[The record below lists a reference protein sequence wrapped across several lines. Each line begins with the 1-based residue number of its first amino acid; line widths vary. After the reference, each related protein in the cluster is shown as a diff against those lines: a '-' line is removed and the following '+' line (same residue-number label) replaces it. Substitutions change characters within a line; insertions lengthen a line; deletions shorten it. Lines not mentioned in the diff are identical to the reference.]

1 MPVKVYDGTNWV
13 TVAGDGQQG
22 AAATSSTIATWVKTA
37 SGGETTLSGNDDNS
51 VSLSYTAGQE
61 LLYINGVLQKRAVD
75 YIATTGTTITG
86 LNALVAGDIV
96 TVWTVN
102 AFSVTNAIPN
112 STVTAKGDLIV
123 GTGTGTYTAQ
133 TVGTN
138 GQVLTADSAE
148 ADGVKWATPAGGS
161 GLTLIKRASFSAVA
175 STTTTF
181 DSVFT
186 STYDNYVIVADK
198 VYGTSANANLQFQ
211 WRVGATTQS
220 AASWYGAY
228 FGYSYSGTLTT
239 NSVNATTSFP
249 LSQVGADA
257 DETTGFNLT
266 TNKVVTSNKPQIF
279 GTLYEANRAVP
290 LALGAKYNTA
300 IAADGFI
307 LSLSTGNITGTV
319 SVYGL
324 AKA

>member
-1 MPVKVYDGTNWV
+1 MATISNTPRPGYVWDATDNVWYPIGVGAHTHTAAAVGAIANTLTTTTGDVIYASAANTPARLGIGSTSQV
-13 TVAGDGQQG
+13 LTVAGG
-22 AAATSSTIATWVKTA
+22 
-37 SGGETTLSGNDDNS
+37 
-51 VSLSYTAGQE
+51 
-61 LLYINGVLQKRAVD
+61 
-75 YIATTGTTITG
+75 
-86 LNALVAGDIV
+86 
-96 TVWTVN
+96 
-102 AFSVTNAIPN
+102 IP
-112 STVTAKGDLIV
+112 A
-123 GTGTGTYTAQ
+123 
-133 TVGTN
+133 
-138 GQVLTADSAE
+138 
-148 ADGVKWATPAGGS
+148 WATPASS

-211 WRVGATTQS
+211 WRVGETTQS

-228 FGYSYSGTLTT
+228 FGYGYGGTLTT

-290 LALGAKYNTA
+290 LALGAKYNTT

>member
-1 MPVKVYDGTNWV
+1 MTKSRT
-13 TVAGDGQQG
+13 
-22 AAATSSTIATWVKTA
+22 
-37 SGGETTLSGNDDNS
+37 
-51 VSLSYTAGQE
+51 
-61 LLYINGVLQKRAVD
+61 
-75 YIATTGTTITG
+75 
-86 LNALVAGDIV
+86 
-96 TVWTVN
+96 
-102 AFSVTNAIPN
+102 
-112 STVTAKGDLIV
+112 
-123 GTGTGTYTAQ
+123 
-133 TVGTN
+133 
-138 GQVLTADSAE
+138 TADN
-148 ADGVKWATPAGGS
+148 GFLPAA

-181 DSVFT
+181 DGVFT

-198 VYGTSANANLQFQ
+198 IYGTSANANLQFQ

-239 NSVNATTSFP
+239 NSVNAATSFP
-249 LSQVGADA
+249 ISQVGNSTA
-257 DETTGFNLT
+257 ETTGFNLT
-266 TNKVVTSNKPQIF
+266 TNKVVSSDTPQIF
-279 GTLYEANRAVP
+279 GTAYEANRAVP

-300 IAADGFI
+300 IAANGFI